1 MSPEQFKRFSL
12 IAGIVY
18 AIALALLVSLLV
30 GSALSERY
38 NMIYYW
44 NELRVINEVTLS
56 RNGIEEGRIK
66 LPAALRDLNPGD
78 RITLVTTIRTEP
90 HDSLLIKTEGA
101 PMRLYVDSDLYDSD
115 GDPGTFPVFQKNPSP
130 NLLSV
135 MLPVESSA
143 GEIGLVSSAR
153 EIRFEYTIP
162 ESMHSLEL
170 PAVYLGDSQLLFL
183 HLLSASGISFVIGLL
198 LILGGVIAMSV
209 TLMVMSRVPQ
219 ASSLLWLGLACLC
232 AGLWGFCSND
242 LAIYL
247 IPAPNLLYIGSAI
260 ALLYCAIP
268 FLRYGE
274 ATLNPRYLPAF
285 VATHTAMRVVFMAA
299 LLLHISGLY
308 SLSYSLGPLQLLSLA
323 TIVIFGLY
331 VLYEFFARHNPHA
344 RSLIIPCSILSLC
357 ALASAVNRF
366 VPFLQS
372 ESLLFQV
379 GISIFV
385 IWTGVLGWYYIRSVL
400 DEAERSAQL
409 ELEVDAMNH
418 NLDMQRTLYN
428 KLSQANE
435 EVRAVRHDLRHQ
447 LQAIR
452 GYLQKGNVE
461 GALGYVEA
469 ISGTIP
475 QIADKL
481 LCDNFAVNAVAVHYL
496 NKATKA
502 HIQTDL
508 KLVVPEDLGQIPS
521 NDMSIIVG
529 NLFENAIEAC
539 MFVEK
544 DKRFIRMTSKVVK
557 KRLTLVIDNSFDGT
571 YTERAGEFYSRKR
584 EGKGV
589 GISSVRAVV
598 ERYGGSLKYEVAN
611 GVFMTSLYVKM

>member
-1 MSPEQFKRFSL
+1 MNSEQFKRFSL
-12 IAGIVY
+12 IGGIVY
-18 AIALALLVSLLV
+18 AIALALLISLLV

-38 NMIYYW
+38 NLIYYW
-44 NELRVINEVTLS
+44 NELRVINDVSLS
-56 RNGIEEGRIK
+56 RNGVEEGRIK
-66 LPAALRDLNPGD
+66 LPAVLHDLNPGD
-78 RITLVTTIRTEP
+78 RITLVTTVRTEP

-135 MLPVESSA
+135 MLPAESSA
-143 GEIGLVSSAR
+143 K

-162 ESMHSLEL
+162 ESVHDLEL
-170 PAVYLGDSQLLFL
+170 PAAYLGDNQMLFL
-183 HLLSASGISFVIGLL
+183 HLLSADGIAFAIGLL
-198 LILGGVIAMSV
+198 LILGGIIAMSI
-209 TLMVMSRVPQ
+209 TFMVMSRVPQ
-219 ASSLLWLGLACLC
+219 AASLLWLGFACLC

-260 ALLYCAIP
+260 GLLYCAIP

-274 ATLNPRYLPAF
+274 ATLDPRYRAAF
-285 VATHTAMRVVFMAA
+285 ATTHTVMRGVFMVA

-308 SLSYSLGPLQLLSLA
+308 SLSYSLGPLRFLSLA
-323 TIVIFGLY
+323 TIVVFGLY
-331 VLYEFFARHNPHA
+331 VFYEFFARHNPRA
-344 RSLIIPCSILSLC
+344 RSLIIPCAVLSVCAFASI
-357 ALASAVNRF
+357 VNYL
-366 VPFLQS
+366 VPFLQP

-379 GISIFV
+379 GILIFV
-385 IWTGVLGWYYIRSVL
+385 VWTGVLGWYYIRSVL

-409 ELEVDAMNH
+409 ELEVDAMNR

-428 KLSQANE
+428 KLTQSNE

-452 GYLQKGNVE
+452 GYLQKGNVG

-475 QIADKL
+475 EIADKL

-496 NKATKA
+496 DKANTA

-539 MFVEK
+539 MFVEEE
-544 DKRFIRMTSKVVK
+544 KRFIRMSSKVVK

-571 YTERAGEFYSRKR
+571 YTERGGEFYSRKR